1 MAAHSARSLLKYL
14 LHNVPAAGRSL
25 AATRHHDLDPFGR
38 SARVGS
44 PMRPTAVLLIVMML
58 AGCATV
64 THPSSPGVQY
74 ASMDQC
80 QNQHI
85 MDSPGDCAKMLHGEA
100 TKEAV
105 GIGATILV
113 VLGYFALIGFIIA
126 GGR

>member
-1 MAAHSARSLLKYL
+1 MK
-14 LHNVPAAGRSL
+14 
-25 AATRHHDLDPFGR
+25 TI
-38 SARVGS
+38 
-44 PMRPTAVLLIVMML
+44 AVVLIAVML

-64 THPSSPGVQY
+64 THPNSPGVQY

-105 GIGATILV
+105 GVGATILTRAIGLGV
-113 VLGYFALIGFIIA
+113 VTSHRLCRGMGA
-126 GGR
+126 

>member
-1 MAAHSARSLLKYL
+1 
-14 LHNVPAAGRSL
+14 
-25 AATRHHDLDPFGR
+25 
-38 SARVGS
+38 
-44 PMRPTAVLLIVMML
+44 MRTTAVILIAVML

-64 THPSSPGVQY
+64 THPNSPGVQY

-85 MDSPGDCAKMLHGEA
+85 TDGPGDCAKMLHGEA

-105 GIGATILV
+105 GVGATILV
-113 VLGYFALIGFIIA
+113 VLGYLALIGFIVA

>member
-1 MAAHSARSLLKYL
+1 MKALAFPLTGARMKTLSVVLI
-14 LHNVPAAGRSL
+14 
-25 AATRHHDLDPFGR
+25 
-38 SARVGS
+38 
-44 PMRPTAVLLIVMML
+44 AVML

-64 THPSSPGVQY
+64 THPNSPGVQY

-85 MDSPGDCAKMLHGEA
+85 SDSPGDCAKMLHGEA

-105 GIGATILV
+105 GVGATILV
-113 VLGYFALIGFIIA
+113 VLGYLALVGFVIA